1 MMRGEMKSNERE
13 REETLM
19 KAKGGTSERSS
30 VRLAKVWDWPKKEKK
45 NTVAAREAL
54 VTHVLFIC

>member
-1 MMRGEMKSNERE
+1 MKSNARE

>member
-1 MMRGEMKSNERE
+1 MMRGEMKSNARE

-45 NTVAAREAL
+45 KTLSQQERL
-54 VTHVLFIC
+54 W